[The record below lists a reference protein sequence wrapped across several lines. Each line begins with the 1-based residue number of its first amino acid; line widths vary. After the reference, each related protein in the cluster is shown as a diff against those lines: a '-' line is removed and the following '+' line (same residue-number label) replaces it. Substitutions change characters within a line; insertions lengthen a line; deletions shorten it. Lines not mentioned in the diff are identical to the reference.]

1 MEFKD
6 FSRLCEPVL
15 FISLLTCR
23 CNTSCFLKLPQDLL
37 SHIRVS
43 MVCSCSISGYS
54 LIIPFTII
62 RACMEGGGRK
72 KPSTGRIRELPFSWY
87 SGQWQW
93 NQRQKIP
100 ILLKSNINGNNILF
114 YCSIE
119 LGQTRCKRIFQG
131 SLSLFASFEF
141 ATSCHKIKVGYMRS
155 NCILFLVNLNMCT
168 VNDNGYGELVSFVC
182 NQGRI

>member
-1 MEFKD
+1 MHKTKNTWCKSPVHSKLKKFQGLAQKLRSFQGKMEFKD

-62 RACMEGGGRK
+62 RACMEGSGRK

-100 ILLKSNINGNNILF
+100 ILLKSNINGNNILLIGNSEKF
-114 YCSIE
+114 
-119 LGQTRCKRIFQG
+119 
-131 SLSLFASFEF
+131 
-141 ATSCHKIKVGYMRS
+141 
-155 NCILFLVNLNMCT
+155 
-168 VNDNGYGELVSFVC
+168 
-182 NQGRI
+182 